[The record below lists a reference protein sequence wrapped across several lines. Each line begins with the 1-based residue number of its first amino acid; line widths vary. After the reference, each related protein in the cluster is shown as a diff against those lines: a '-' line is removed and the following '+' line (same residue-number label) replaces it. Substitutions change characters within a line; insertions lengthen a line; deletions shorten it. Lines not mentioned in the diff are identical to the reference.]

1 VEGVAGAIFP
11 VLFIGLASLA
21 ATRRSHVVRGGR
33 RRAHRRGRGVAA
45 RAPDAGAGDR
55 GSAGGPAGARAVSA
69 LALLTIA
76 LITYAS
82 RAAAVV
88 LLPRPSAR
96 FEIVLSRIPVAIF
109 ASLATATLLGEG
121 GALPAP
127 PVLGAA
133 IGALL
138 ASPARSLLPVLIGGA
153 IGYAAGLFV

>member
-1 VEGVAGAIFP
+1 M
-11 VLFIGLASLA
+11 
-21 ATRRSHVVRGGR
+21 
-33 RRAHRRGRGVAA
+33 
-45 RAPDAGAGDR
+45 
-55 GSAGGPAGARAVSA
+55 SA
-69 LALLTIA
+69 LTLVTIA

-121 GALPAP
+121 GALPPA

-133 IGALL
+133 LGALL